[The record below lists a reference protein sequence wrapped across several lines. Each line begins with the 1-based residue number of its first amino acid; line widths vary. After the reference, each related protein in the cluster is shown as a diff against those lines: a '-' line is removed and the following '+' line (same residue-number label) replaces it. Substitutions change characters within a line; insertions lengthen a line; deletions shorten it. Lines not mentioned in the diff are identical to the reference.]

1 MNPKNRGLIKNYK
14 LFTLATDSARDNKP
28 INFGGN
34 SIMIVSS
41 PVNVDIRVHSIDNEI
56 VTVKQ
61 YDSVIEKQG
70 FDKFFISHSALAGG
84 TIKFLVYADSNLF
97 ISLGAGA
104 SAGGGA
110 ATTIGHN
117 SLALTLADTEYSV
130 ALTNNT
136 KRVKLMNT
144 SIDAVMYVSTLSGD
158 SGNGIPIPPLG
169 NHTIDN
175 IDLEGYSLYIQSD
188 VASRTIYY
196 MEFL

>member
-1 MNPKNRGLIKNYK
+1 MNPNNRGLIKNYK
-14 LFTLATDSARDNKP
+14 LFTLATDSARTNKP

-41 PVNVDIRVHSIDNEI
+41 PVNIDIRVHSIDNEV

-70 FDKFFISHSALAGG
+70 FDKFFITHAALSGG
-84 TIKFLVYADSNLF
+84 TIKFLVYADENLF

-117 SLALTLADTEYSV
+117 SLALTVANTEYSV
-130 ALTNNT
+130 ALTDNT
-136 KRVKLMNT
+136 KRVKLMNN

-158 SGNGIPIPPLG
+158 SGNGIPIPPLSS
-169 NHTIDN
+169 HTIDN
-175 IDLEGYSLYIQSD
+175 IDLESYSLYVQSD
-188 VASRTIYY
+188 TASRTIYY